1 MATTPAYA
9 LPYPI
14 GTDLIMNGDDA
25 IRALAERVEAV
36 MAQRDAV
43 PSGRRNAIRN
53 GDMMVAQR
61 GAGPWTADGYTVDGY
76 KKASVGGTVTVSR
89 VAPTPGLTAARYTLQ
104 VVTAGQSA
112 AADFAMVEI
121 PIEYVNTLAGQQV
134 TLSFVASTA
143 AGTPKI
149 GVSIRQ
155 FFGTGGSPTTV
166 VNQNVGIVSTSVTT
180 PTRYSLTF
188 TMPSVSG
195 ATYGTN
201 GDDSL
206 GIRLWLSSG
215 TGQAAFAGAI
225 GIQNG
230 TITLS
235 DVQLEAGAVA
245 TPFERLPMAQQLAWC
260 QRYFWRETSTSVSY
274 LYSRAAFLAYSATHA
289 VGTMAHPVVMRAVP
303 VVSPSASL
311 PSCYT
316 AAGNPVA
323 VSSVNTTGGTVYA
336 CALDLTTTGLSVGQA
351 TLLLAT
357 GIGHYMEATAEF

>member
-76 KKASVGGTVTVSR
+76 KKASVGGTVTVTR
-89 VAPTPGLTAARYTLQ
+89 VAPTPGQTAARYALQ

-166 VNQNVGIVSTSVTT
+166 VNQNVGIVSMSVTT

-260 QRYFWRETSTSVSY
+260 QRYFQRF
-274 LYSRAAFLAYSATHA
+274 AAPA
-289 VGTMAHPVVMRAVP
+289 VGYYLLGGVTCITASLGRLPLRLPVPMRAVP
-303 VVSPSASL
+303 TSAFTGTFAIDASGPANCTLSANTSVSTPETVVIDVAITGTMTVGSSGVIRSGG
-311 PSCYT
+311 
-316 AAGNPVA
+316 AA
-323 VSSVNTTGGTVYA
+323 TF
-336 CALDLTTTGLSVGQA
+336 DLSTEL
-351 TLLLAT
+351 
-357 GIGHYMEATAEF
+357 